1 MHLLLPTCWSLPGL
15 SVSHPN
21 LLPSTQMAV
30 IPKGRRRLGPICVQ
44 GFMGAFFL
52 CGGSCPQQPASRDD
66 NDPPGLTTVMK
77 WEDQTYRQSSQ
88 FPSSL
93 DTGLWWPRPWVR
105 LKRTRGG
112 PFAPP
117 LPCLTVPEETPG
129 AGSEEPAASPCT

>member
-1 MHLLLPTCWSLPGL
+1 
-15 SVSHPN
+15 
-21 LLPSTQMAV
+21 
-30 IPKGRRRLGPICVQ
+30 
-44 GFMGAFFL
+44 
-52 CGGSCPQQPASRDD
+52 
-66 NDPPGLTTVMK
+66 MK

-129 AGSEEPAASPCT
+129 LAQKNQLLHRVPEMMVEAFARE